1 MTSHTDR
8 RGFLCGLAALGAASA
23 GCLSSGSDD
32 TQSYTDWVPATD
44 GGFSFAYLEVGVTE
58 EIDDGSGLLPVLS
71 PLPSGGGERPVQI
84 PDELDNIDD
93 PLFSLPFETGGL
105 FFFRAIL
112 NLRVTGLGGLM
123 ERGEG
128 ETLSELF
135 VLDDVVMG
143 TGEFDTDELDSRLRD
158 TGEFSLSYE
167 FVEERNGHRY
177 YEPSANSETDAPGTV
192 AVSEDRVVLGKN
204 REGIVP
210 LLETVTG
217 ERERAVE
224 RLDGFDRLVDSDGDG
239 DVVVGWYGLADVER
253 GSVGNEQSLP
263 GGLGPDENVLSAA
276 RFAPESNEITVE
288 LTVQDDSLS
297 ADRRETLE
305 STFGSDET
313 STSPED
319 GRFSATRAYG
329 EIPFN
334 PVGVDPTDDLPSGDD
349 LPPEIREAVPEGAID
364 IYQTSEGYRYRVE
377 VVKPIQ
383 VDELRVRAIE
393 ADREATIPDAT
404 RGAGFTFRP
413 DPDGDEIRVI
423 VTVDGVS
430 GIVATKSVP

>member
-1 MTSHTDR
+1 VTGHTDR

-23 GCLSSGSDD
+23 GCLSSGSND
-32 TQSYTDWVPATD
+32 TPPYTDWVPATED
-44 GGFSFAYLEVGVTE
+44 GFSFAYLEVGITE

-105 FFFRAIL
+105 FFFSGIL
-112 NLRVTGLGGLM
+112 DLRVTGLGDLM

-143 TGEFDTDELDSRLRD
+143 TGGFDTDRLDRRLRGA
-158 TGEFSLSYE
+158 GERTSSYE
-167 FVEERNGHRY
+167 FVEGHSGYRY
-177 YEPSANSETDAPGTV
+177 YEPSASPGADVPGTV
-192 AVSEDRVVLGKN
+192 AVSERRVVLGKN

-210 LLETVTG
+210 LLETVSG
-217 ERERAVE
+217 ERERAVG
-224 RLDGFDRLVDSDGDG
+224 RLDGFDRLVDSGGDG
-239 DVVVGWYGLADVER
+239 DVVVGWYGLADVDR
-253 GSVGNEQSLP
+253 GSVGNEQSLA
-263 GGLGPDENVLSAA
+263 GGLGPDENVLAAA
-276 RFAPESNEITVE
+276 RFAPEGNEITVE
-288 LTVQDDSLS
+288 LTVDDSSLS
-297 ADRRETLE
+297 PDRRETLE
-305 STFGSDET
+305 STFGGGET
-313 STSPED
+313 SVSPDD
-319 GRFSATRAYG
+319 GRFSASRTYE

-364 IYQTSEGYRYRVE
+364 IYETSEGDRYRVE
-377 VVKPIQ
+377 VVEPIQ

-404 RGAGFTFRP
+404 EGAGFTFRP

-430 GIVATKSVP
+430 GIVATESVP